1 MGNENI
7 TKFMKNSAIHVTNL
21 NRNLKNA
28 KSEVLVDFIHSDPVG
43 ITVVTNKV
51 SLPSSLLII
60 ENYIKNSESIDSSQ
74 VDSPQLPQSKS
85 YLKIIGIL
93 FFPHGNLQD
102 QLTANDVELII
113 KQNQIFNN
121 VTLASKPRVI
131 KVSPKSD
138 MAIVWIDIWDTQSG
152 VKAKDL
158 INRCFNVGRFIAT
171 IRGANTNPGI
181 PQCKNCWRWNHS
193 TFSCRIQG
201 SKYVKCNGPYKLENH
216 CEFD

>member
-7 TKFMKNSAIHVTNL
+7 TKFMKNSAIYVTNL
-21 NRNLKNA
+21 NRNLKNM
-28 KSEVLVDFIHSDPVG
+28 KSEVLVDFIYSDPVG

-51 SLPSSLLII
+51 SLPYDLLII
-60 ENYIKNSESIDSSQ
+60 ENYVKNSESIDSSQ
-74 VDSPQLPQSKS
+74 VDSPQHPQSKS
-85 YLKIIGIL
+85 YFKIISIP

-138 MAIVWIDIWDTQSG
+138 MIIVWIDI
-152 VKAKDL
+152 
-158 INRCFNVGRFIAT
+158 
-171 IRGANTNPGI
+171 
-181 PQCKNCWRWNHS
+181 
-193 TFSCRIQG
+193 
-201 SKYVKCNGPYKLENH
+201 
-216 CEFD
+216 